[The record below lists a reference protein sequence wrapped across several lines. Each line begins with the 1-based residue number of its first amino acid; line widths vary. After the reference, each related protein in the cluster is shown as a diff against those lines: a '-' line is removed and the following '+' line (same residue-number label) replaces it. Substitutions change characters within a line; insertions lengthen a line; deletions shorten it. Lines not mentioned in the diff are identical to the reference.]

1 MVEMKVKVFSYLNCI
16 TLNLFQV
23 YIRCGHSRNMKI
35 FTIVCFVLHTGVLG
49 FLQVQWL
56 PCKLKDENVWKNV
69 KNETETKYIHRDVM
83 LHFGNL
89 RDSALYPENI
99 TFHVAAS
106 KVDMRK
112 YVEGPVDQL
121 QCEISRYSKGL
132 SRVRWPSLGGTEH
145 DVWFTC
151 TLSHTAGLFKVTS
164 FLRVTPA
171 TTMSPHQPDFH
182 SWITLRDNEKLS
194 ASAVMVVL
202 TRSPSVWVALLKQQ
216 TLHCQFAVDHKAPH
230 LTVEWY
236 LKKHGGQQTRLYS
249 YSSSSGQTEGSGVAV
264 DGIARG
270 DASLTLPLTEMS
282 SEGIYL
288 CSVNVPPLSGSVAI
302 ALHIMESPQVS
313 LTIEQGSFPRVWCE
327 AMGYYPLDVEIELFK
342 ETSSGEHP
350 KKLENVIHRSHTQ
363 HNNGTFSLPAFVR
376 LQPSPLEPGC
386 GVYSCR
392 VKHVSLQGLYIYKGI
407 TEPGCLTWIN
417 LILPGIMC
425 LFAVII
431 IFIAVTKRGCLY
443 FCKRGIT

>member
-1 MVEMKVKVFSYLNCI
+1 MN
-16 TLNLFQV
+16 
-23 YIRCGHSRNMKI
+23 I
-35 FTIVCFVLHTGVLG
+35 FAVVCFILHTGALG

-56 PCKLKDENVWKNV
+56 PCKLNDEYVWKND
-69 KNETETKYIHRDVM
+69 KGQTEIESIYRDAV

-89 RDSALYPENI
+89 RDSSLYPDTI
-99 TFHVAAS
+99 TFLVAAS

-151 TLSHTAGLFKVTS
+151 TLRHIAGLFNVTS
-164 FLRVTPA
+164 YLRVTPA
-171 TTMSPHQPDFH
+171 TTMSPHQPDIH
-182 SWITLRDNEKLS
+182 SWITLGDNEKLS

-202 TRSPSVWVALLKQQ
+202 TRTPSVWVGLLKQQ
-216 TLHCQFAVDHKAPH
+216 TLHCQFAVDHKTSH

-236 LKKHGGQQTRLYS
+236 LMKHGQQTRLYS

-270 DASLTLPLTEMS
+270 NASLTLPLTEMS
-282 SEGIYL
+282 SEGTYL
-288 CSVNVPPLSGSVAI
+288 CSVRVPPLNGSVTI
-302 ALHIMESPQVS
+302 ALHVMESPQVS

-350 KKLENVIHRSHTQ
+350 KKLKNVIHRSHTK
-363 HNNGTFSLPAFVR
+363 HKNGTFSLPAFVR

-392 VKHVSLQGLYIYKGI
+392 VKHVSLQGLYIYKSI

-417 LILPGIMC
+417 LILPGMMGV
-425 LFAVII
+425 FVVII
-431 IFIAVTKRGCLY
+431 IFIAVTKRRCLSI
-443 FCKRGIT
+443 CKRGTR